1 MNYLNMRKNI
11 LAVLFV
17 LLGTA
22 VLATPAQARLTVGI
36 TLHPYYSF
44 VANIVQDRAD
54 ILPLI
59 SAGYNP
65 HGYTPQAEDMRR
77 AIDLDVVIVNGIGHD
92 EWAFEILAAA
102 GRDEDLTKI
111 YANDAVA
118 LMPVSGKDQSVN
130 AHTFI
135 STTASIA
142 QIYEIA
148 KQLGVLDPENAAFYQ
163 TNARN
168 YATHL
173 RRIKA
178 EYTPKIATLDSSN
191 FRAATMH
198 GAYGYLMQ
206 EFGLQISAVVEPRH
220 GVEPTARQ
228 LGETIDEIN
237 ATGVTVLFA
246 EEYFASKLAETIEA
260 ETGVKIFSLSHISD
274 GDYSAEHFEADM
286 RKNIEEL
293 LEALEYSA
301 SITQP

>member
-1 MNYLNMRKNI
+1 MLMAAN
-11 LAVLFV
+11 
-17 LLGTA
+17 
-22 VLATPAQARLTVGI
+22 AQARLTIGI

-44 VANIVQDRAD
+44 VANVVQGRAD

-59 SAGYNP
+59 DAGYNP
-65 HGYTPQAEDMRR
+65 HGYTPQAADMQR
-77 AIDLDVVIVNGIGHD
+77 AIDLDVVVVNGIGHD

-102 GRDEDLTKI
+102 GRDEDLPKI
-111 YANDAVA
+111 YANDSVA

-135 STTASIA
+135 STTAAIA
-142 QIYEIA
+142 QVYEIA
-148 KQLGVLDPENAAFYQ
+148 NQLGELDPANANFYR

-178 EYTPKIATLDSSN
+178 EYTPDIATLDSSN
-191 FRAATMH
+191 FKAATMH

-228 LGETIDEIN
+228 LADTIDEIN
-237 ATGVTVLFA
+237 ATGVNVLFA
-246 EEYFASKLAETIEA
+246 EEYFASKLADTIEN
-260 ETGVKIFSLSHISD
+260 ETGIRIFSLSHISD
-274 GDYSAEHFEADM
+274 GEYSAEHFEIDM

-293 LEALEYSA
+293 RSALEFSA
-301 SITQP
+301 SQQ